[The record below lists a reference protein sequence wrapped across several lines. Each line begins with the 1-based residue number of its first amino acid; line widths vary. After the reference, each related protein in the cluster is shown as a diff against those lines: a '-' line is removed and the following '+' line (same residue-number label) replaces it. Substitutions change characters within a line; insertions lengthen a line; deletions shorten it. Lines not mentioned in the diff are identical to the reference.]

1 MVCAPSFLLVWL
13 IRSQPGTYLGSRGR
27 SGRGLKCGSQR
38 ANVKRG
44 VGLCADT
51 GRFPGRVCSAG
62 RAGQAA
68 SVRGSVSLMDLMI
81 HRTGACCQAV
91 AVALST
97 IAGFTSKLRRLCR
110 RVAMF
115 HAGVCYNVLARCEGG
130 APCCAISTLSHRLLC
145 E

>member
-1 MVCAPSFLLVWL
+1 MPTPVASPVVFAL
-13 IRSQPGTYLGSRGR
+13 
-27 SGRGLKCGSQR
+27 
-38 ANVKRG
+38 
-44 VGLCADT
+44 
-51 GRFPGRVCSAG
+51 AG

-97 IAGFTSKLRRLCR
+97 IAGKSARFLLASGIFTSKLR

-115 HAGVCYNVLARCEGG
+115 HAGVCCNALARCEGG